1 MICIFYTGDKDVTR
15 VHACVTVSVGL
26 CAGVEEKVDEFMHI
40 GSIIIQLV
48 IQSE

>member
-26 CAGVEEKVDEFMHI
+26 RAGAEVNVDEFMDT